1 MIMINNKFTINNFD
15 NTFFVFLDDYEL
27 MMPKNL
33 ADDINES
40 LPIFNNF
47 RAKLR
52 PIYC

>member
-1 MIMINNKFTINNFD
+1 MNTIFSKYVINRYPSAN
-15 NTFFVFLDDYEL
+15 FVFLDDYEL